1 MNFEYEY
8 HKTIIF
14 KKISLFTHSL
24 LNSPASFTPRPELIE
39 VIFRAISEQI
49 DITQTGT
56 VNVAFLSDE
65 EIQELNKTH
74 RGIDKTTDVLS
85 FHYFED
91 FTGLEDDEIAGEII
105 MSEAKILS
113 QAEEYENTSEAE
125 FAKLLIHS
133 TLHLLGY
140 DHEDDEE
147 YKEMHTEEQK
157 IEKILLEKMGVRI
170 Q

>member
-1 MNFEYEY
+1 M
-8 HKTIIF
+8 
-14 KKISLFTHSL
+14 FTPSL
-24 LNSPASFTPRPELIE
+24 LNSPASFAPRPEVIE
-39 VIFRAISEQI
+39 TIFRAISEQVDI
-49 DITQTGT
+49 DQAGT
-56 VNVAFLSDE
+56 VNIAFLGDD

-91 FTGLEDDEIAGEII
+91 FTGLKSKEIAGEII

-113 QAEEYENTSEAE
+113 QAEEYGNTPEAE

-147 YKEMHTEEQK
+147 YEEMHEEEQK
-157 IEKILLEKMGVRI
+157 IEKILLEKMGVQI